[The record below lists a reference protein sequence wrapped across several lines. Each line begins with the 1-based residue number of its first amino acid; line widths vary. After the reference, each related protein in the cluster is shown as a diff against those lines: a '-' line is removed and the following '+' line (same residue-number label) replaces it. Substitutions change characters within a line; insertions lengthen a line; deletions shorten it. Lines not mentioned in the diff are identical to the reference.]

1 ATTRSRGC
9 RSPTTARP
17 AGSSSAWR
25 ASWAWP
31 SSSRSRPAS
40 SPPPCARP
48 PAARRP
54 HRPPDERA
62 HPRKTTEGEPWSAEG
77 EPWSASVDEHAAPG
91 APALPLLGLALPDQ
105 PDLDDPAEA
114 GVGMPRPVGL
124 EPVARVEAPRARV
137 LLGHPDLCRPG
148 RDDDVEQGLS
158 RPRPVVLGQ
167 HVQGVQLDVPHR
179 RVAADF
185 PRRAADAE
193 PDHRVVHLR
202 DDDPASARRSLR
214 PEPALPRRGAF
225 LEGGGLPE

>member
-1 ATTRSRGC
+1 
-9 RSPTTARP
+9 
-17 AGSSSAWR
+17 
-25 ASWAWP
+25 

-77 EPWSASVDEHAAPG
+77 EPRTASVDEHAAPG

-148 RDDDVEQGLS
+148 RGADDEPGLS
-158 RPRPVVLGQ
+158 PPRPVVLRQ
-167 HVQGVQLDVPHR
+167 HVQRLQLAAPHS
-179 RVAADF
+179 AGAPDF
-185 PRRAADAE
+185 PRRA
-193 PDHRVVHLR
+193 
-202 DDDPASARRSLR
+202 
-214 PEPALPRRGAF
+214 
-225 LEGGGLPE
+225 